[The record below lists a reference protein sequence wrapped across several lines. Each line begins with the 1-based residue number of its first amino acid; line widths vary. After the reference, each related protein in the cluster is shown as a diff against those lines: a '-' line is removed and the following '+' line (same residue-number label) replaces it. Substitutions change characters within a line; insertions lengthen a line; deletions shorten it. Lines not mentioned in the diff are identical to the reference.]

1 MFYYRLFGGDY
12 NDFNH
17 FGFYFVYVQLN
28 MNLWS

>member
-1 MFYYRLFGGDY
+1 MFYYRLVEGDY

-17 FGFYFVYVQLN
+17 FDVHSVYAQLN